1 MDHLDQAL
9 IRLDRR
15 ERLQAVIA
23 ALATPMLI
31 GLASAATAVVVVRLL
46 VPEVATLAPSLA
58 AAGAALPLV
67 AMVAPWRTRR
77 PAVALAGSLDRKLA
91 ADGLAMAL
99 AAQPAARRDSAWMG
113 RLATAVH
120 GFRPE
125 PLALRPLLPA
135 ALAALALAVAFALP
149 QAVVGPRL
157 SRPAPAVDRLEHR
170 LAEVAKAGLLD
181 EEKKKAFDERL
192 KAVQQRVANSGMD
205 QAAWEAL
212 DRMNADLDRSADD
225 AGRRL
230 AAAIVAADGAAL
242 GDAAL
247 VAALPAALAEL
258 AQHPGLVPKLPPGA
272 AGAALQ
278 AALAAAARQAA
289 EAGQL
294 SPAQAAALAQAGLAQ
309 AREGGGKQDPAA
321 AKRLA
326 EHLKGELA
334 KGQGACA
341 ACGGAAALAGE
352 LGRLGKGGVNRG
364 PGHAPLT
371 KGDPLRTPG
380 GYTDSLAPGQRE
392 NEDGSLTL
400 AETARDPEAA
410 KAAVAARAS
419 VTDHGPAAADA
430 RSARIAPRHRAVVEA
445 YFPSQKP

>member
-1 MDHLDQAL
+1 MDQLDRAL
-9 IRLDRR
+9 TRLDRR
-15 ERLQAVIA
+15 ERIQAVIA
-23 ALATPMLI
+23 AVATPLLV

-46 VPEVATLAPSLA
+46 LPEGAALAPA
-58 AAGAALPLV
+58 CAVAGAALPLV
-67 AMVAPWRTRR
+67 AMVAPWRKRR
-77 PAVALAGSLDRKLA
+77 PAAAVAGSLDRQLQ

-99 AAQPAARRDSAWMG
+99 SAQPAARRDPAWMD
-113 RLATAVH
+113 RLASAVH

-125 PLALRPLLPA
+125 PLAVRPLLPA

-149 QAVVGPRL
+149 QAAVMPRL

-170 LAEVAKAGLLD
+170 LADVVQAGMLN
-181 EEKKKAFDERL
+181 EEKKRALEERL
-192 KAVQQRVANSGMD
+192 KAVQQRVANNGMD

-212 DRMNADLDRSADD
+212 DRLNADLDRSADD

-258 AQHPGLVPKLPPGA
+258 AQHPGLVPKLPAGA

-289 EAGQL
+289 EAGHL
-294 SPAQAAALAQAGLAQ
+294 SPAQAAALAQAGLAP
-309 AREGGGKQDPAA
+309 AREGAGKADPAA

-352 LGRLGKGGVNRG
+352 LGRLGNGGVNRG

-419 VTDHGPAAADA
+419 LTDHGSAAADA
-430 RSARIAPRHRAVVEA
+430 RSAHVAPRHRAVVEA
-445 YFPSQKP
+445 YFPGQKP